1 MPSPESARSGPSRS
15 ASIASSIA
23 ATSPPPST
31 DPQSPGSPALDSTSY
46 VAGFFTSPTLRGRNK
61 LPDDSMQHEPDAMN
75 LNDLND
81 IEDKLR
87 VPNGGDHERDL
98 ARLSKLTTSS
108 SNSLRDEAATLRTQL
123 ADAQRKLR
131 DTEAALQR
139 QLSDSES
146 MAHEAME
153 MFEDEQAKH
162 KDTRRDAENLRIKNA
177 ALTADLAGLESQI
190 AGLKS
195 AQETYEETLSG
206 LQKRYQAQLKE
217 TQDLRE
223 RLDEKEQLIA
233 DHEAEE
239 QEWREHDERREKE
252 AGALSRENRQ
262 LKAELLDAA
271 ASKVQLDVQKTE
283 NLTLRETI
291 DRLRADL
298 SHSMSPSSKAPAAKP
313 DDSTISKSLGL
324 EMLRG
329 FDSGA
334 DDELLREDRV
344 IETTITRTLIR
355 AGNEVMQSQRLPE
368 GTAIAIVDEND
379 VSDRD
384 ALASPLSSPTTPKFA
399 SLPSLTSDG
408 GGDDEHPPYDALD
421 SDDDD
426 DSAYLAAAR
435 EAGVHCSVMED
446 AYKAR
451 KARGELPPPKRRSL
465 SLCGAEFNAPGVAC
479 IVTWTMLGV
488 AIGVSAGSFLYSNG
502 GMDEVARFHAL
513 VGRGMIGEGIMPHAR
528 NAVWEGYKL
537 TGNLIPT

>member
-1 MPSPESARSGPSRS
+1 M
-15 ASIASSIA
+15 
-23 ATSPPPST
+23 
-31 DPQSPGSPALDSTSY
+31 DNPQSPGSPALDSTSY
-46 VAGFFTSPTLRGRNK
+46 VAGFFTSPTQKGRSK
-61 LPDDSMQHEPDAMN
+61 LPDDAHEPDAMN
-75 LNDLND
+75 LNDLNE

-98 ARLSKLTTSS
+98 ARLAKLTTSS

-123 ADAQRKLR
+123 EDAQRKLR

-139 QLSDSES
+139 QLADSES

-153 MFEDEQAKH
+153 MYEGEQAKH
-162 KDTRRDAENLRIKNA
+162 KETRRDAENMRIKNA
-177 ALTADLAGLESQI
+177 ALTTDLAGLESQI

-195 AQETYEETLSG
+195 AQETYKETLSG

-223 RLDEKEQLIA
+223 LLDEKEALIA
-233 DHEAEE
+233 NHDAEE
-239 QEWREHDERREKE
+239 QEWREQDERREKE
-252 AGALSRENRQ
+252 HNALSRENRQ
-262 LKAELLDAA
+262 LKEELLDAA
-271 ASKVQLDVQKTE
+271 RSKVQLDVQKTE

-291 DRLRADL
+291 DRLKADL

-324 EMLRG
+324 EILRG
-329 FDSGA
+329 FDTPETG
-334 DDELLREDRV
+334 DILEDRI

-355 AGNEVMQSQRLPE
+355 AGNEVMQSQVLPE
-368 GTAIAIVDEND
+368 GTAIAIVDENE

-384 ALASPLSSPTTPKFA
+384 ALASPLSSPSTPKFT

-408 GGDDEHPPYDALD
+408 GEDAHPPYDALD
-421 SDDDD
+421 SDDED

-435 EAGVHCSVMED
+435 ESGVHCPVMED

-451 KARGELPPPKRRSL
+451 KARGELPPPKRRSMT
-465 SLCGAEFNAPGVAC
+465 LCGAEFNAPGVAC

-488 AIGVSAGSFLYSNG
+488 AIGVSCGSFLYSG
-502 GMDEVARFHAL
+502 GRDELARFHAL
-513 VGRGMIGEGIMPHAR
+513 IGRGMIGEGIMPHAR
-528 NAVWEGYKL
+528 QAVWEGYKL